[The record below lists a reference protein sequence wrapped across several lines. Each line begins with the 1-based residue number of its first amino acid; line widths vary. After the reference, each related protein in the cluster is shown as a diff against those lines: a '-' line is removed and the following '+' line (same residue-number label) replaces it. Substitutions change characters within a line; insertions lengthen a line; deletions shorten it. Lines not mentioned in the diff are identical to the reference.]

1 MRSSI
6 ETKILAGFCFAII
19 VFFAIGVA
27 TYRNVERLV
36 QTRDL
41 VPRTQKTEN
50 ALKDVLTIM
59 TDAETGQRGFVI
71 TNDPA
76 FLEPMDRAKQRLEPA
91 LAGLKEL
98 LGNNSLQSSSFDA
111 LQEASRLRMAAIVEM
126 VALRSN

>member
-41 VPRTQKTEN
+41 VPRTQKTE
-50 ALKDVLTIM
+50 T
-59 TDAETGQRGFVI
+59 
-71 TNDPA
+71 P
-76 FLEPMDRAKQRLEPA
+76 
-91 LAGLKEL
+91 
-98 LGNNSLQSSSFDA
+98 
-111 LQEASRLRMAAIVEM
+111 
-126 VALRSN
+126 